1 MPKTTRI
8 QVKSGVEEARE
19 ALRQRA
25 KDVRALRSP
34 QELAEILALLLRAL
48 GLEEDA
54 R

>member
-1 MPKTTRI
+1 MPKTTRT
-8 QVKSGVEEARE
+8 QVKSEAQEARE
-19 ALRQRA
+19 ALRQRV

-34 QELAEILALLLRAL
+34 QELAEILALLLRVL